1 MIGVGLGIGLGD
13 NLSWEELQLR
23 AASGDA
29 AAVLTLEMLAHMARC
44 GQVEPLPALTS
55 NLPAVEALTAQPPAE
70 SAARPCEEPR
80 FQAPG
85 KRLNPRR
92 ETK

>member
-29 AAVLTLEMLAHMARC
+29 AAALTLEMLAHMARC
-44 GQVEPLPALTS
+44 GQVEPLPC
-55 NLPAVEALTAQPPAE
+55 LPPSESTLQPPAE
-70 SAARPCEEPR
+70 SAARPWEEPR